1 MLDSVTK
8 KRIDDLR
15 NILVGKIPSPQSQVE
30 QITTGLIYKFMYDMD
45 VEAVE
50 MGGVP
55 SFFVDDYEKYSWKHL
70 FDPKLGG
77 ADKVQ
82 LYSDAIENMYTNP
95 SAPQLFREIFKNSFL
110 PFKDPSTLNM
120 FLKEINEFHYSHSE
134 KLGDAFEYLLS
145 FMGSQGD
152 AGQFRTP
159 RHIIDFIVEIVNPQ
173 KNETI
178 LDPAC
183 GTAGFLIS
191 SYKHILSQNTD
202 NKLGDKLNASERKQV
217 GDNLVGYDISPDMTR
232 ISLVNMYLHQFASP
246 QIHEYDTLSSEDR
259 WNEYFDV
266 VLANPPFMTPKGG
279 IQPHSRFGVQSN
291 RAEVL
296 FVDYILGHLKPTGR
310 AGIVVPEGIIFQKG
324 TAYKTLRK
332 KLVEDCL
339 VGVISLPAG
348 VFQPYAGVK
357 TSILILDKEQGQK
370 SDSIFFA
377 KVENDGFSLGAQRT
391 PITKNDLPEVLI
403 EIERFYKGDE
413 TILQVEDRSVIL
425 ENSECSLSAN
435 TYKKIEILSQYPL
448 VTLEEIATVNA
459 GNPAPQNDDA
469 FEDRGIPFVRTSD
482 VGKIKFGSL
491 NTTSDNLTIDASNAL
506 TRFERGSILFP
517 KSGAS
522 TLLNHR
528 VMLDVDACVASH
540 LAVIKGGETC
550 IDEYLLYVLSHIDA
564 ASLVDDPAYPSLNLS
579 KIKQIQI
586 PLPPIEVQ
594 QQIVDELEGYQKIID
609 GCRQV
614 VENYK
619 PTIDI
624 DPSWEMVALKNLY
637 EANLDSK
644 RVPIT
649 KGDRKAGEIPYYG
662 ASGIVDY
669 VEGFLFDEDLL
680 LISED
685 GANLKDRNYPIAFS
699 ISGKTWVNNHAHV
712 LRFND
717 RISQKYVEFYFNQI
731 SLEPYLTGSAQPK
744 LNQATLNSIKVP
756 IPPKEDMER
765 IVDRIEEEK
774 GVIGG
779 NSKLMSNLTQ
789 KIQDRISKVWGSGVE
804 PFRPSNEEIM
814 EQIES
819 GVLVHP
825 QNDRWHDFF
834 KFLKSKI
841 SNDVDVPNPLI
852 LGGSGANDFSKNQR
866 LKEHLTVAEQNG
878 LLAAALEFLSKI
890 PESQWKKS
898 SGNLDPNELDYWQ
911 LDELHRKETEE
922 KWFFKTVE
930 NMQVNLATMDT
941 DKAGRILFVTET
953 GWVFDEITCLDS
965 ETAEKKLRQNGFKRC
980 DEDEKFSELFNIP
993 DITIP
998 ETLDKE
1004 LGNPIYSSGKFWRD

>member
-30 QITTGLIYKFMYDMD
+30 QVTTGLIYKFMYDMD

-202 NKLGDKLNASERKQV
+202 KKLGDKLNASDRKQV

-259 WNEYFDV
+259 WNEYYDV
-266 VLANPPFMTPKGG
+266 ILANPPFFSPTGG
-279 IQPHSRFGVQSN
+279 IQPHSRFGVQST

-296 FVDYILGHLKPTGR
+296 FVDYIMEHLKPTGR
-310 AGIVVPEGIIFQKG
+310 AGIVVPEGIIFQTG
-324 TAYKTLRK
+324 NAYKTLRK

-348 VFQPYAGVK
+348 VFQPYSGVK
-357 TSILILDKEQGQK
+357 TSILILDKELNQK

-377 KVENDGFSLGAQRT
+377 KVENDGFSLGAQRKL
-391 PITKNDLPEVLI
+391 IGKNDLPNILECIGNLNSENENFITATKEEISDKSYGLSYGLYLSSSETLSDYEYIALGNIFEEIKNGRNVSQQDEVGRHRVSRIQSISDGTFNKEKTKWTNDELKDSDFLKSNDI
-403 EIERFYKGDE
+403 LFSHINSIEHVGKTALFNEQESIVHGANLLRFRTANPKIDPNFALSIFKSEKFLTTVRSLANQAVNQASINTKTLKEIE
-413 TILQVEDRSVIL
+413 
-425 ENSECSLSAN
+425 
-435 TYKKIEILSQYPL
+435 
-448 VTLEEIATVNA
+448 
-459 GNPAPQNDDA
+459 
-469 FEDRGIPFVRTSD
+469 
-482 VGKIKFGSL
+482 
-491 NTTSDNLTIDASNAL
+491 
-506 TRFERGSILFP
+506 
-517 KSGAS
+517 
-522 TLLNHR
+522 
-528 VMLDVDACVASH
+528 
-540 LAVIKGGETC
+540 
-550 IDEYLLYVLSHIDA
+550 
-564 ASLVDDPAYPSLNLS
+564 
-579 KIKQIQI
+579 I

-624 DPSWEMVALKNLY
+624 DPSWELVEIGAICSLKTGGTPKSTKKEYY
-637 EANLDSK
+637 ENGTIPWLVSGDIHTQEIFDCDGRITKEGLDSSSAK
-644 RVPIT
+644 LLPIHSVLIALNGQGKT
-649 KGDRKAGEIPYYG
+649 RGTVAILRFEASCNQSLVSILPNDKEVLLVEYLFVCLSGMYKTIRNLTGDNQRSGLNMPIIKEIK
-662 ASGIVDY
+662 I
-669 VEGFLFDEDLL
+669 
-680 LISED
+680 
-685 GANLKDRNYPIAFS
+685 PIAP
-699 ISGKTWVNNHAHV
+699 ISV
-712 LRFND
+712 
-717 RISQKYVEFYFNQI
+717 QKE
-731 SLEPYLTGSAQPK
+731 
-744 LNQATLNSIKVP
+744 
-756 IPPKEDMER
+756 
-765 IVDRIEEEK
+765 IVQKIEEERK
-774 GVIGG
+774 IIEG
-779 NSKLMSNLTQ
+779 NKKLIEIYNK
-789 KIQDRISKVWGSGVE
+789 KIQDRISRVWGE
-804 PFRPSNEEIM
+804 
-814 EQIES
+814 
-819 GVLVHP
+819 
-825 QNDRWHDFF
+825 
-834 KFLKSKI
+834 
-841 SNDVDVPNPLI
+841 
-852 LGGSGANDFSKNQR
+852 
-866 LKEHLTVAEQNG
+866 
-878 LLAAALEFLSKI
+878 
-890 PESQWKKS
+890 
-898 SGNLDPNELDYWQ
+898 
-911 LDELHRKETEE
+911 
-922 KWFFKTVE
+922 
-930 NMQVNLATMDT
+930 
-941 DKAGRILFVTET
+941 
-953 GWVFDEITCLDS
+953 
-965 ETAEKKLRQNGFKRC
+965 
-980 DEDEKFSELFNIP
+980 
-993 DITIP
+993 
-998 ETLDKE
+998 
-1004 LGNPIYSSGKFWRD
+1004 

>member
-45 VEAVE
+45 VDAVE

-55 SFFVDDYEKYSWKHL
+55 SFFINDYEKYSWKHL

-159 RHIIDFIVEIVNPQ
+159 RHIIDFIVEIINPQ

-202 NKLGDKLNASERKQV
+202 KKLGDKLNASDRKQV

-259 WNEYFDV
+259 WNEYYDV
-266 VLANPPFMTPKGG
+266 ILANPPFFSPTGG
-279 IQPHSRFGVQSN
+279 IQPHSRFGVQST

-296 FVDYILGHLKPTGR
+296 FVDYIMEHLKPTGR
-310 AGIVVPEGIIFQKG
+310 AGIVVPEGIIFQTG

-348 VFQPYAGVK
+348 VFQPYSGVK
-357 TSILILDKEQGQK
+357 TSILILDKELNQK

-391 PITKNDLPEVLI
+391 PTSKNDLPEVVSQI
-403 EIERFYKGDE
+403 VAFGEGKDCD
-413 TILQVEDRSVIL
+413 LQLATKEDVFTNR
-425 ENSECSLSAN
+425 
-435 TYKKIEILSQYPL
+435 
-448 VTLEEIATVNA
+448 
-459 GNPAPQNDDA
+459 
-469 FEDRGIPFVRTSD
+469 D
-482 VGKIKFGSL
+482 VSL
-491 NTTSDNLTIDASNAL
+491 NGSAYKITELTNSNYEMVNLGNKDL
-506 TRFERGSILFP
+506 FEVLSGGTP
-517 KSGAS
+517 KSTEETYWNG
-522 TLLNHR
+522 
-528 VMLDVDACVASH
+528 DVNW
-540 LAVIKGGETC
+540 I
-550 IDEYLLYVLSHIDA
+550 
-564 ASLVDDPAYPSLNLS
+564 SLVDLPASNLVTQIRNSERTITELGLKNSSAKMIPVNSVIVSTRATIGRVGINRIPLSTNQGFKNIVIKDDSRISCKYIAYMMTNLTDQMIDLASGGTFKEIS
-579 KIKQIQI
+579 KTNFETLSI

-624 DPSWEMVALKNLY
+624 DPSWEVVELGELVSFSQLGLVIPAKEQSDDKDSLHQFPYFKMNNITYEGDEIYDKTVFVDASSEEVSKYSLVHGDFLFNTRNTPELVGKCCVVAEPKPTMLFNNNILRLRFSDRVRSEFVSLILNTQLYKKELFRFVNATTSVAAIYQKNL
-637 EANLDSK
+637 
-644 RVPIT
+644 
-649 KGDRKAGEIPYYG
+649 
-662 ASGIVDY
+662 
-669 VEGFLFDEDLL
+669 
-680 LISED
+680 
-685 GANLKDRNYPIAFS
+685 FS
-699 ISGKTWVNNHAHV
+699 ITIPLPSIDLQNTLVDSV
-712 LRFND
+712 LLEKNLVGSNRQL
-717 RISQKYVEFYFNQI
+717 IQI
-731 SLEPYLTGSAQPK
+731 Y
-744 LNQATLNSIKVP
+744 
-756 IPPKEDMER
+756 
-765 IVDRIEEEK
+765 
-774 GVIGG
+774 
-779 NSKLMSNLTQ
+779 TQ
-789 KIQDRISKVWGSGVE
+789 KIQDRIRKVWGE
-804 PFRPSNEEIM
+804 
-814 EQIES
+814 
-819 GVLVHP
+819 
-825 QNDRWHDFF
+825 
-834 KFLKSKI
+834 
-841 SNDVDVPNPLI
+841 
-852 LGGSGANDFSKNQR
+852 
-866 LKEHLTVAEQNG
+866 
-878 LLAAALEFLSKI
+878 
-890 PESQWKKS
+890 
-898 SGNLDPNELDYWQ
+898 
-911 LDELHRKETEE
+911 
-922 KWFFKTVE
+922 
-930 NMQVNLATMDT
+930 
-941 DKAGRILFVTET
+941 
-953 GWVFDEITCLDS
+953 
-965 ETAEKKLRQNGFKRC
+965 
-980 DEDEKFSELFNIP
+980 
-993 DITIP
+993 
-998 ETLDKE
+998 
-1004 LGNPIYSSGKFWRD
+1004 